1 MAFNSGEK
9 TELGEAK
16 HYDQNI
22 KIVSKNYETF
32 FTLHRF
38 VQREVLEVTQ
48 FCKDRNLAYFM
59 QQLSDGAPIGL
70 PETLDKYL
78 IVKW

>member
-59 QQLSDGAPIGL
+59 QWPNLSMHMNVQCTQLKAI
-70 PETLDKYL
+70 
-78 IVKW
+78 